1 MRGKVRWA
9 HLRSVLRAILLA
21 GSALFLIVYLAIVA
35 ARIAYPFEL
44 EWMEGASLQQ
54 VQRILSGQSLYVA
67 PNLDFI
73 PLVYPPLY
81 YHLSALMA
89 ALIGGTF
96 LPLRL
101 VSFLASLSS
110 CAVIYLLIRR
120 ESENTF
126 AALLGSGLFIA
137 TFRLSEAWFDLAR
150 IDSLFLFFLLAAI
163 YLARFYPTRRG
174 QLAAGAALALAFIT
188 KQTAFFVALPIM
200 AGVLILHRRAALHLV
215 GSAAL
220 LMLASTATLETL
232 HRGWY
237 LYYTVYLPRQ
247 HTMATRMLMG
257 FWTRDIAAPFWPTAL
272 LAILYIIGNLLRER
286 RARVALF
293 YLVVAAGMVGVSWA
307 GRLNR
312 GGFKN
317 ALLPAYAL
325 LCILFGLA
333 LAYVLAHLKKQTAR
347 ERVAELAIYALCV
360 AQFLLLVYNPIRQ
373 IPTAQ
378 DRAAGWELVQ
388 TIRSLPGDVLIPYHP
403 YLLTLAGKPAHAHW
417 TGMEELIGLYG
428 GGETPEGTRLLGEL
442 RDAIANR
449 RYSALFLDEAWD
461 VASSYVNQGPLFAQE
476 DVFWPVTG
484 WRTRPQYIYRPR
496 EE

>member
-1 MRGKVRWA
+1 M
-9 HLRSVLRAILLA
+9 LLA
-21 GSALFLIVYLAIVA
+21 GSALFLVVYLAIVA

-54 VQRILSGQSLYVA
+54 VQRILSGQPLYVA
-67 PNLDFI
+67 PTLDFI

-81 YHLSALMA
+81 YYLSALTA
-89 ALIGGTF
+89 AIIGGTF

-101 VSFLASLSS
+101 VSFLASLGS
-110 CAVIYLLIRR
+110 CVVIYLLIRR
-120 ESENTF
+120 ESGNAF
-126 AALLGSGLFIA
+126 AALLGSGLYIA

-163 YLARFYPTRRG
+163 YLARFHSTPRG
-174 QLAAGAALALAFIT
+174 HLAAGAALALAFLT
-188 KQTAFFVALPIM
+188 KQTALFVALPIM
-200 AGVLILHRRAALHLV
+200 IGALILHRRTALYLV

-220 LMLASTATLETL
+220 LMLASTAALEVL

-237 LYYTVYLPRQ
+237 LYYTVHLPQQ
-247 HTMATRMLMG
+247 HTMATKMLLG
-257 FWTRDIAAPFWPTAL
+257 FWTRDITAPFWPTLLLAL
-272 LAILYIIGNLLRER
+272 LYLGSLLRER
-286 RARVALF
+286 RIKLALF
-293 YLVVAAGMVGVSWA
+293 YLAVAGGMVGVSWA

-333 LAYVLAHLKKQTAR
+333 LAHVLAHLPKQTTR
-347 ERVAELAIYALCV
+347 ERMAEIAIYVLCV

-378 DRAAGWELVQ
+378 DRAAGWALVQ
-388 TIRSLPGDVLIPYHP
+388 TIRSLPGNVLIPYHP

-428 GGETPEGTRLLGEL
+428 GGETPEGARLLGEL
-442 RDAIANR
+442 RDAIGHQ
-449 RYSALFLDEAWD
+449 RYSALLLDEIWD
-461 VASSYVNQGPLFAQE
+461 VESSYVKHGPAFAQE